1 MGGSPWTGDRA
12 RIYREQSP
20 ITYATKIKAPTLVMS
35 HIEDFRVPPTQAM
48 ALYRALR
55 DNGVETEFIA
65 LPGRTHNPTDPAN
78 ARERTRLWVDW
89 VKQHLGDTPPAP

>member
-1 MGGSPWTGDRA
+1 MRLA
-12 RIYREQSP
+12 QEQSP
-20 ITYATKIKAPTLVMS
+20 ITYATKVKAPTLIMS

-48 ALYRALR
+48 AFYRALK

-78 ARERTRLWVDW
+78 ARERTRLWVEW
-89 VKQHLGDTPPAP
+89 VKRHLDDTPQVP